1 MNDKLFFSY
10 VYSWQRNFNGEG
22 YAFQN
27 NFPDEDIVAQYED
40 DIIYARRDVT
50 SHTQVLNVRYIF
62 TNRMGVTCR
71 IRHYWSYL
79 ENSAFLELQEDGSMI
94 DSDFP
99 GLRDD
104 GTSPLDQSFNAF
116 NIDLVYTWVFSPG
129 SELRVVWKKSIAT
142 NMDQDQRIPAWT
154 DNFQETLQAPGLDSF
169 SIRILYFVDY
179 LSLRRG
185 QKLVLN

>member
-1 MNDKLFFSY
+1 
-10 VYSWQRNFNGEG
+10 
-22 YAFQN
+22 
-27 NFPDEDIVAQYED
+27 
-40 DIIYARRDVT
+40 
-50 SHTQVLNVRYIF
+50 
-62 TNRMGVTCR
+62 
-71 IRHYWSYL
+71 
-79 ENSAFLELQEDGSMI
+79 MI

-129 SELRVVWKKSIAT
+129 SELRMVWKKSIAT